1 MARKI
6 DLGLPGINLHD
17 PVHRAFLMDTLNRWD
32 TMGQTPEDKARRTAA
47 LVAKVDQ
54 KALKPK
60 KTPQELG
67 REKMA
72 KSAIETVT
80 ACEAYQW
87 NLDEAANGL
96 KMRRANLRQRLRM
109 YQEQGWINKK
119 ESYERDPQNGDPQNG
134 DPVKDPQSGR
144 LKIITKWRRTLSF
157 PRGPSASVA
166 SRAGK

>member
-47 LVAKVDQ
+47 LVAKTEQ

-72 KSAIETVT
+72 KSAIGVVT
-80 ACEAYQW
+80 ACEAHQW
-87 NLDEAANGL
+87 NLDEAANAL

-109 YQEQGWINKK
+109 YQEQGWINRKD
-119 ESYERDPQNGDPQNG
+119 SYERDPKNG

-157 PRGPSASVA
+157 PKGPSVSVA